1 MSGSPRYPDT
11 RPGITPCGGD
21 IPVFDPD
28 GSTIGISTCS
38 DTGSISFPMGND
50 GTVLDRDG
58 SFRIF
63 TVSCAYSGGLVFLY
77 LLL

>member
-21 IPVFDPD
+21 ISVIDPD
-28 GSTIGISTCS
+28 GSTIGIRTCS
-38 DTGSISFPMGND
+38 DTGSISIPIGND
-50 GTVLDRDG
+50 SAVIYRDG

-63 TVSCAYSGGLVFLY
+63 TVS
-77 LLL
+77 